1 MSGHE
6 MTLAKLKVGQIAE
19 MFAASDLLITA
30 ALRDIEVTSITHDSR
45 QADKGSLFCCVPGD
59 RYDGHSFASDAVAR
73 GASALM
79 VDHFL
84 PEIDSAVAQ
93 IIVSDVRS
101 CVGAVVAKVYGNPL
115 RQLSVV

>member
-6 MTLAKLKVGQIAE
+6 MTATKMKVGKIAE
-19 MFAASDLLITA
+19 MFAVSDLLVTA

-59 RYDGHSFASDAVAR
+59 RYDGHSFAGDAVAR
-73 GASALM
+73 GANALL

-93 IIVSDVRS
+93 IH
-101 CVGAVVAKVYGNPL
+101 
-115 RQLSVV
+115 